1 MRCNYPDNWATHA
14 ALQSSVCLPQWPTIN
29 EFFRLLWK
37 DIANLEFHYCL
48 LHHVI
53 TYHEHICIVDNSD
66 KLRIFREPKRTRR
79 RAVGNRVSER
89 VHCCPLTRSLQAQLV
104 AHSPSETASNPNRDE
119 WCRCYLYTSWICCCH
134 PKHCFL
140 PLMPSAS
147 TASLSELSPLIH

>member
-37 DIANLEFHYCL
+37 DIASLEFHCYL
-48 LHHVI
+48 LHEI

-66 KLRIFREPKRTRR
+66 KLRIFRESQREQEEEQ
-79 RAVGNRVSER
+79 SEIEFPR
-89 VHCCPLTRSLQAQLV
+89 GSIVVPWPVHFKPNWSRIL
-104 AHSPSETASNPNRDE
+104 PSRPNPNRDE